1 MKVAILGSGSRGNA
15 IAVTAEGST
24 LLIDAGFG
32 IRTLQR
38 RAQAVGIDLA
48 SVVAVLLT
56 HEHGDH
62 VRGATAVARKARCPI
77 YASPGTLRALEAT
90 LTLDGATRALL
101 PSRRPVTIGPFT
113 VHACRTS
120 HDAAEPLALA
130 IHWRNPQLRVGVAYD
145 LGRATAAVR
154 NLLSGVCCLIV
165 EANHDDHMLRT
176 GPYPVVVQERIAGPS
191 GHLSNREA
199 AELIGELVHVGLQT
213 VVLAHLSDICNRRE
227 LAADVVGAALRSQG
241 FRGRMLIAE
250 QDVPLGPF
258 AVGAGATE
266 QLQFDALN

>member
-38 RAQAVGIDLA
+38 RAQAVGIDFA

-62 VRGATAVARKARCPI
+62 ARGATAVARTARCPI
-77 YASPGTLRALEAT
+77 YASPGTLRALEV
-90 LTLDGATRALL
+90 TLDGATTALL

-165 EANHDDHMLRT
+165 EANHDDRMLRT
-176 GPYPVVVQERIAGPS
+176 GPYPVVVRERIAGPS

-199 AELIGELVHVGLQT
+199 AELVGELLHDGLQT
-213 VVLAHLSDICNRRE
+213 VVLAHLSDVCNRRE

-241 FRGRMLIAE
+241 FRGRMLVAE
-250 QDVPLGPF
+250 QDAPLGPF